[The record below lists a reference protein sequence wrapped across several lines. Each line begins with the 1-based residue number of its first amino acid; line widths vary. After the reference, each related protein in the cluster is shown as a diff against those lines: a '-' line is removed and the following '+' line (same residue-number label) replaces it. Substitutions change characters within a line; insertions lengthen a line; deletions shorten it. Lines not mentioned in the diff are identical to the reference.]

1 MKLISG
7 TLCRG
12 IIYFKHLCPVK
23 EDIIF
28 IWLREKLT
36 TVTGLMF
43 LCLLA
48 MIQNWELKVGLGKQM
63 KCLEK
68 VKKNNKARDGVDVGN
83 LQTVRSLA
91 THHVFGEGKKLK
103 MFWEII
109 QKQRMAV

>member
-68 VKKNNKARDGVDVGN
+68 VKKTIRPEMVLMLETSKQFVL
-83 LQTVRSLA
+83 LQLIMSL
-91 THHVFGEGKKLK
+91 EREKS
-103 MFWEII
+103 
-109 QKQRMAV
+109 